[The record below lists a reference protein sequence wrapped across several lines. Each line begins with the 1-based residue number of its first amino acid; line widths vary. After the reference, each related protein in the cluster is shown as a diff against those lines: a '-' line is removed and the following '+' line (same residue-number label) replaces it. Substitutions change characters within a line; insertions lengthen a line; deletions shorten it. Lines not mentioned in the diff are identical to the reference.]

1 MSARELW
8 MWACPHC
15 TLEGVADSEGAAQR
29 AGREH
34 IDVSHPVRLAA
45 ERKTTEAAR

>member
-15 TLEGVADSEGAAQR
+15 TREGVADSEGEAQR
-29 AGREH
+29 DSREH

-45 ERKTTEAAR
+45 ERTAEAAR